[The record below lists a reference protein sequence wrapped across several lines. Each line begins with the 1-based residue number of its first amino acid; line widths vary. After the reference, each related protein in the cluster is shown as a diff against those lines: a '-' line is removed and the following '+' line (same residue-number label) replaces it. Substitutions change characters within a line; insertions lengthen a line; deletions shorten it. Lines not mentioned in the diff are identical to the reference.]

1 MTSTLV
7 ALTLLVV
14 GLFGCA
20 PHRASTQTPAREA
33 SRITFA
39 VIGDL
44 GYTPEEE
51 PATENVLA
59 DLNRTPSLAFVVHVG
74 DLAAPR
80 FACTDEHLNR
90 RLTQFRASVH
100 PLIFTPGDNDWTDC
114 HEPAVKGTDPLQR
127 LAKVR
132 TLFYEGDHA
141 LGRRTFALTRQS
153 RNAAFAKYREN
164 VRWDLGGVT
173 FFTLHVTGSNNGFGR
188 TPEGDAEFAERN
200 TANLAWLQEGFAHA
214 KTAGSRAVMILQ
226 QANLFPLYLPFPDD
240 PKRVAG
246 FEDLRRAL
254 ERETT
259 AYGKPV
265 VLFHGDSHY
274 FRIDKP
280 LTPQRVRGAV
290 VTPALENFTRVEGF
304 GAPYHHWVQ
313 VAIEPDEANVF
324 TFQARLVGANLAPRR

>member
-1 MTSTLV
+1 MTSALVTL
-7 ALTLLVV
+7 ALLVI

-20 PHRASTQTPAREA
+20 PHRPATQTPARDTA
-33 SRITFA
+33 RVAFA

-51 PATENVLA
+51 AATENVLA
-59 DLNRTPSLAFVVHVG
+59 DLSRTPGLAFVVHVG

-80 FACTDEHLNR
+80 LACTDEHLAR
-90 RLTQFRASVH
+90 RLGQFRASAH

-132 TLFYEGDHA
+132 ATFYEGDQS
-141 LGRRTFALTRQS
+141 LGQRRLALTRQS

-164 VRWDLGGVT
+164 VRWDLGGAT
-173 FFTLHVTGSNNGFGR
+173 FLTLHVTGSNNGFGR

-200 TANLAWLQEGFAHA
+200 KANLAWLQEGFAHA
-214 KTAGSRAVMILQ
+214 QAAGSRAVMILQ
-226 QANLFPLYLPFPDD
+226 QANPFPLYPPFPGDA
-240 PKRVAG
+240 RQVAG
-246 FEDLRRAL
+246 FADLRAQYEKEAR
-254 ERETT
+254 

-290 VTPALENFTRVEGF
+290 IAPALENFTRVEGF
-304 GAPYHHWVQ
+304 GTPYHHWVQ
-313 VAIEPDEANVF
+313 VTIDPTEPNVF
-324 TFQARLVGANLAPRR
+324 AVQARLVAANLTPR